1 MQSMV
6 AHTYPFHCCKQPG
19 LPFVQLNSIKYVSS
33 NKSFTPKSQ
42 WAVPASHACSIQKR
56 RTYTSTL
63 LQKKTSAYSAREK
76 PKWTVPETVMKM
88 SILRPRIQCNAGA
101 AELGGPG
108 FGSLEEMLQEGVD
121 EEARISDKKKKKK
134 KKIIIAGVD
143 QDELVDPLMLG
154 DPDSLFLDIN
164 GVQVH
169 HKLAD
174 SSTEISIVGTEGTDN
189 GLSEITKQNNP
200 PIGIPAIML
209 HGFGASVFSWNQV
222 LKPLAKIVK
231 SKVVAFDRPA
241 FGLSSRI
248 QLPGS
253 ASGQN
258 EKLPTMNPYSLGFS
272 VATTL
277 SFIDLLQ
284 SQKAILI
291 GHSAGCLVAANAY
304 FEAPE
309 RVAALILVAPAIV
322 APLVIEK
329 NLNSNEYAKQR
340 NKLHENSNSKDEE
353 NPFRK
358 IRLMFSRL
366 WMGVSRLIT
375 NMLQEMKAMA
385 NNFYRKIL
393 SAILRSSFAV
403 MLVRLIM
410 DKYSREAVR
419 YAWYDSQ
426 KVTDHV
432 IQGYT
437 KPLKCKGWERALLEF
452 TLAMITD
459 SASEGKPPLKKR
471 LKDISCPV
479 LVVTGDTDRLVPAW
493 NAERLAKAIPGSK
506 FEVIKNCGHL
516 PQEERPE
523 EFLAIVQKFLQWA
536 VSPSNQQVLQAAI

>member
-1 MQSMV
+1 MKSMV

-33 NKSFTPKSQ
+33 NKSFSQKSQ
-42 WAVPASHACSIQKR
+42 WAVHATQACSMQKR
-56 RTYTSTL
+56 RICSSTL
-63 LQKKTSAYSAREK
+63 LQKKTSAYSARKK
-76 PKWTVPETVMKM
+76 PKWAVPETVMKT
-88 SILRPRIQCNAGA
+88 SVLRPRIQCNAGA

-108 FGSLEEMLQEGVD
+108 FGYLEEKPQEGVD

-134 KKIIIAGVD
+134 KKLIIAGVD

-154 DPDSLFLDIN
+154 DPDSLFVDFN

-174 SSTEISIVGTEGTDN
+174 SSTDISTVGPEDTGN

-200 PIGIPAIML
+200 PVGIPAIML

-222 LKPLAKIVK
+222 LKPLAKVVG

-253 ASGQN
+253 ASDQN

-322 APLVIEK
+322 APLLIGK
-329 NLNSNEYAKQR
+329 SLNSNENARQR
-340 NKLHENSNSKDEE
+340 NQLKDEE

-358 IRLMFSRL
+358 IRLMLSRL

-393 SAILRSSFAV
+393 SAIFRSRIAI

-419 YAWYDSQ
+419 YAWYDSE

-493 NAERLAKAIPGSK
+493 NADRLAKAIPGSK

-516 PQEERPE
+516 PQEEKPD
-523 EFLAIVQKFLQWA
+523 EFLAIVQKFLQCA
-536 VSPSNQQVLQAAI
+536 VSTSNQPVLQAAI

>member
-1 MQSMV
+1 MV
-6 AHTYPFHCCKQPG
+6 THTCPVYYCKQPG
-19 LPFVQLNSIKYVSS
+19 LSFVQFNSIKYVSF
-33 NKSFTPKSQ
+33 NKSFSQ
-42 WAVPASHACSIQKR
+42 NFHWAVPAIQACPTQKG
-56 RTYTSTL
+56 RTYSCRL

-76 PKWTVPETVMKM
+76 PKWALPETVMKI
-88 SILRPRIQCNAGA
+88 SVLRPRIQCNAGA

-108 FGSLEEMLQEGVD
+108 FGSLEEMPQEGVD
-121 EEARISDKKKKKK
+121 AEARTSSRKKKKKK
-134 KKIIIAGVD
+134 KLIIAGVD
-143 QDELVDPLMLG
+143 QDELLDPLMLA
-154 DPDSLFLDIN
+154 DPDSLFVDIN

-174 SSTEISIVGTEGTDN
+174 SSTEISTVGTEDMGN
-189 GLSEITKQNNP
+189 ALSEITKQSNP
-200 PIGIPAIML
+200 PIGVPAILL
-209 HGFGASVFSWNQV
+209 HGFGASAFSWHQV
-222 LKPLAKIVK
+222 LKPLAEVVG

-248 QLPGS
+248 QLAGF
-253 ASGQN
+253 ASDKTG
-258 EKLPTMNPYSLGFS
+258 KYPTMNPYSLGFS
-272 VATTL
+272 VAATL

-322 APLVIEK
+322 APLAIGK
-329 NLNSNEYAKQR
+329 NSNSNENARQR
-340 NKLHENSNSKDEE
+340 NENENSSSKDEG

-358 IRLMFSRL
+358 IRSVLFRF

-375 NMLQEMKAMA
+375 NMMQEMKAMVDS
-385 NNFYRKIL
+385 FYRKIV
-393 SAILRSSFAV
+393 SAIFRSHLAV
-403 MLVRLIM
+403 MLVRFIM

-437 KPLKCKGWERALLEF
+437 KPLKCKGWERALLDF

-516 PQEERPE
+516 PQEEKPE
-523 EFLAIVQKFLQWA
+523 EFLAIVQKFLQWV
-536 VSPSNQQVLQAAI
+536 VSTSNQPILQAAI

>member
-1 MQSMV
+1 MV
-6 AHTYPFHCCKQPG
+6 AHTFPFHCCKQPG
-19 LPFVQLNSIKYVSS
+19 LPFMQLNSIKYVSS
-33 NKSFTPKSQ
+33 NSGFSQKSQ
-42 WAVPASHACSIQKR
+42 WAVPATRACSIQKR
-56 RTYTSTL
+56 TCNSTL
-63 LQKKTSAYSAREK
+63 PQKKPSLYSAREK
-76 PKWTVPETVMKM
+76 PRWAMPETAIKI

-108 FGSLEEMLQEGVD
+108 FGSLEEMPREGVD
-121 EEARISDKKKKKK
+121 EKARIHNKKKKKK
-134 KKIIIAGVD
+134 KKLIIAGVD
-143 QDELVDPLMLG
+143 QDELVDPVMLA
-154 DPDSLFLDIN
+154 DPDSLFVDIN

-169 HKLAD
+169 HKLVD
-174 SSTEISIVGTEGTDN
+174 SSTEISTVGTEDFGN
-189 GLSEITKQNNP
+189 GLSEITKPNNP
-200 PIGIPAIML
+200 PIGIPAILL
-209 HGFGASVFSWNQV
+209 HGFGASAFSWNRV
-222 LKPLAKIVK
+222 LKSLAKLVG

-253 ASGQN
+253 ASDKN
-258 EKLPTMNPYSLGFS
+258 AKLPTMNPYSLGFS
-272 VATTL
+272 VVATL

-322 APLVIEK
+322 APLVTG
-329 NLNSNEYAKQR
+329 NLNSNENARQR
-340 NKLHENSNSKDEE
+340 NKSHENSSSKDEE

-358 IRLMFSRL
+358 IRLMLFRL
-366 WMGVSRLIT
+366 WTGVSGLIT
-375 NMLQEMKAMA
+375 NMLQKMKAMA
-385 NNFYRKIL
+385 NNFYRKTL
-393 SAILRSSFAV
+393 SAIFRSSFAV

-419 YAWYDSQ
+419 YAWYDSK

-437 KPLKCKGWERALLEF
+437 KPLKCRGWERALLEF

-479 LVVTGDTDRLVPAW
+479 LVLTGDTDRLVPAW
-493 NAERLAKAIPGSK
+493 NAERLAKTIPGST

-516 PQEERPE
+516 PQEEKPE
-523 EFLAIVQKFLQWA
+523 EFLAVVQKFLQWA
-536 VSPSNQQVLQAAI
+536 VNTSNQPVLQEAI

>member
-1 MQSMV
+1 MAV
-6 AHTYPFHCCKQPG
+6 HTCPFRCCKQAG
-19 LPFVQLNSIKYVSS
+19 LPFEQLNSIKYVSF
-33 NKSFTPKSQ
+33 NKSFSQ
-42 WAVPASHACSIQKR
+42 KLPWLVPATQACSIQTR
-56 RTYTSTL
+56 RTYSSTL

-76 PKWTVPETVMKM
+76 PKWIVPETVMKI
-88 SILRPRIQCNAGA
+88 SVLRPRIQCNAGA

-108 FGSLEEMLQEGVD
+108 FGFLEEMPVD
-121 EEARISDKKKKKK
+121 EEARISNKKKKKK
-134 KKIIIAGVD
+134 KKLIIAGVD
-143 QDELVDPLMLG
+143 QDELVDPLMLA
-154 DPDSLFLDIN
+154 DPDSRFVDIN

-174 SSTEISIVGTEGTDN
+174 SSTEISIVGAEDMGN
-189 GLSEITKQNNP
+189 GLSEISNQSNP
-200 PIGIPAIML
+200 PIGVPAILL
-209 HGFGASVFSWNQV
+209 HGFGASAFSWNQV
-222 LKPLAKIVK
+222 LKSLAKVLG
-231 SKVVAFDRPA
+231 SKVTAFDRPA

-248 QLPGS
+248 QLPAS
-253 ASGQN
+253 ASDKN
-258 EKLPTMNPYSLGFS
+258 EKFPTMNPYSLGFS
-272 VATTL
+272 VEATL
-277 SFIDLLQ
+277 RFIDLLQ

-291 GHSAGCLVAANAY
+291 GHSAGCLIAANAY

-322 APLVIEK
+322 APLAIGK
-329 NLNSNEYAKQR
+329 NLNSNENVRKM
-340 NKLHENSNSKDEE
+340 NKLHENYSPKDEE

-358 IRLMFSRL
+358 IRRTLFRF

-375 NMLQEMKAMA
+375 SMLQEMKAMA
-385 NNFYRKIL
+385 DNFYRKIL
-393 SAILRSSFAV
+393 SAIFRSSLAV

-452 TLAMITD
+452 TLATITD

-536 VSPSNQQVLQAAI
+536 VSNSNQPVLQAAI